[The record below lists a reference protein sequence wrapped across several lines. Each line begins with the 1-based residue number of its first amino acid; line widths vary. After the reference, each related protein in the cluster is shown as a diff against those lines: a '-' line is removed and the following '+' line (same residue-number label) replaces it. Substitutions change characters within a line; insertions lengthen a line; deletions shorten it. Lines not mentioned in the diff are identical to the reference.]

1 VSWSLPFS
9 EPIVLPDGSE
19 LATLR
24 DAYDHLNKFPK
35 SDQGAEEWK
44 AAAHCLI
51 EAAEHG
57 GAVAFA
63 RIGMLRAMKQQAERA
78 PTLELVDLTMREVRQ
93 LKTDH
98 VDPSLR
104 DREASLSSPEVM
116 EVIVAIVSS
125 PAAQVKL
132 NDPTS
137 MQQEREPDLSIKPT
151 NDRSLMASETLQSA
165 ITKAV
170 KKAEPACETFVGV
183 IVQRITPKSR
193 FDANWALRGVK
204 FGRADREKAN
214 KAVMTVVERM
224 QREFRLSDD

>member
-19 LATLR
+19 LATLQH
-24 DAYDHLNKFPK
+24 AYDHLNKFPK
-35 SDQGAEEWK
+35 SEQDTEEWK
-44 AAAHCLI
+44 AAADCLI
-51 EAAEHG
+51 AAAEHG

-63 RIGMLRAMKQQAERA
+63 RIGTLRAMRRQADRA
-78 PTLELVDLTMREVRQ
+78 LMGELVDRTMREVKQ
-93 LKTDH
+93 LRTDQ
-98 VDPSLR
+98 VDPLSRNRETSPSL
-104 DREASLSSPEVM
+104 PGVM

-125 PAAQVKL
+125 PPVPVEL
-132 NDPTS
+132 SDPTS
-137 MQQEREPDLSIKPT
+137 MRREREPEVSVKSTDDK
-151 NDRSLMASETLQSA
+151 SLILSETLQSA

-170 KKAEPACETFVGV
+170 QKAEPAFVDV

-193 FDANWALRGVK
+193 FDTNWALRGVK
-204 FGRADREKAN
+204 FGKADREKAN